1 MPSYKHI
8 NTVIPKVG
16 AEDLARGRSAF
27 SADMTLEDPL
37 VLRVFRSTE
46 SHAKIRDVD
55 ISDGLRV
62 PGIVGILT
70 AKDIPGER
78 LYGLIQK
85 DQPLLAHDRVRFRG
99 EAMAVV
105 AARDERA
112 AEHALGAIRVD
123 YEPLGSVSD
132 PEEALKQGAPLVHE
146 KGNLLYRRYLRKGDV
161 EEGFSRSRVRIKR
174 HYRTPCLEHCYL
186 EPDAGAGL
194 VDQDGV
200 LVIYA
205 STQNPH
211 YDQQDVCRLLGL
223 QPEQVRIIQRNTG
236 GGFGSKLDLTTQGYI
251 GLALYHF
258 RRPVRLIYTREEVFQ
273 ATSKRHPFGIEMES
287 GASEEGK
294 VVALK
299 ARCICDTGAYAS
311 YGMAVA
317 IRAAVHATGPYEV
330 ENVEVE
336 CFCVYTNNPVAGAM
350 RGFGAPQMAVA
361 YESQMDLMAQEL
373 GIDPLEFRKRNALR
387 AGSVTATGQKLDAS
401 VGILSALEAV
411 EPYYKEAVDHWKK
424 EETGDVRRRGIGLG
438 AMWYGIGNTGVKN
451 PAGARIE
458 MGRDGTVV
466 LYTGA
471 ADIGQGSTT
480 VLSQIAA
487 EVLDMEPGAIR
498 CVVADTALTEN
509 AGATSASRQTYISGN
524 AVMDAAEKLRLQ
536 LLAEATD
543 ILGIPGEYL
552 SLEDGFVISGKRTEH
567 RVSVKDLAKRAYTE
581 GRELSCSGYFDPR
594 TTPLDPETGQGVPY
608 ATYAFAC
615 QMALVEVDTETGNV
629 EVSRVIAAHDVGKA
643 IHPQNVEGQIQGGVA
658 MGLGFA
664 LMEEFKPGV
673 TSSMADYHI
682 PTSLDMPEI
691 IPIIVESQEPTG
703 PFGAKGVGEPALIPT
718 APAILNGIADATGRR
733 IYQLPASPER
743 VRKTLSHTETQR
755 AQISLRLSRGQ
766 RPNGRVT
773 MQSAGYNPMNYRKG
787 NEEMKR

>member
-1 MPSYKHI
+1 M
-8 NTVIPKVG
+8 G

-27 SADMTLEDPL
+27 SADMALGDPL
-37 VLRVFRSTE
+37 VLRVLRSTE
-46 SHAKIRDVD
+46 SHANITAID
-55 ISDGLRV
+55 ISEGLKV
-62 PGIVGILT
+62 SGIVGILT

-85 DQPLLAHDRVRFRG
+85 DQPLLAQDRVRFKG
-99 EAMAVV
+99 EAIAVV
-105 AARDERA
+105 AAENERA
-112 AEHALGAIRVD
+112 AEKALSAIRVN
-123 YEPLGSVSD
+123 YEPLGSVFD
-132 PEEALKQGAPLVHE
+132 PEEALQEGAPLVHE
-146 KGNLLYRRYLRKGDV
+146 NGNLLYRRYLKKGDIA
-161 EEGFSRSRVRIKR
+161 EGFSKSRVRVKR
-174 HYRTPCLEHCYL
+174 CYITPCLEHCYL
-186 EPDAGAGL
+186 EPDAGAGY
-194 VDQDGV
+194 VDRDGV

-211 YDQQDVCRLLGL
+211 YDQQDVCRMLGL
-223 QPEQVRIIQRNTG
+223 QPERVRIIERNTG
-236 GGFGSKLDLTTQGYI
+236 GAFGSKLDLTTQGFI

-258 RRPVRLIYTREEVFQ
+258 RRPARLIYTREEAFE
-273 ATSKRHPFGIEMES
+273 ATSKRHPFRIEMES
-287 GASEEGK
+287 GANEEGK
-294 VVALK
+294 VVAIR
-299 ARCICDTGAYAS
+299 ARCVCDTGAYAS

-330 ENVEVE
+330 ENVNVE
-336 CFCVYTNNPVAGAM
+336 CLCVYTNNPVAGAM

-361 YESQMDLMAQEL
+361 YESQMDLMAREL
-373 GIDPLEFRKRNALR
+373 GIDPLEFRKQNAMR

-401 VGILSALEAV
+401 VGILETLESV

-424 EETGDVRRRGIGLG
+424 EKCPSGKKRGIGLG

-458 MGRDGTVV
+458 ISPAGEVV

-487 EVLDMEPGAIR
+487 EILDVEPGAIKQ
-498 CVVADTALTEN
+498 VVADTALTVN

-524 AVMDAAEKLRLQ
+524 AVKDAAEKLKLRL
-536 LLAEATD
+536 LTEATD
-543 ILGIPGEYL
+543 ILEAPGEYL
-552 SLEDGFVISGKRTEH
+552 SVEDGFVVSKKNPEH
-567 RVSVKDLAKRAYTE
+567 RISMKDLAERIYTE
-581 GRELSCSGYFDPR
+581 GRSLSCSGSFDPK
-594 TTPLDPETGQGVPY
+594 TTPLDPETAQGVPY

-615 QMALVEVDTETGNV
+615 QLALVEVDTGTGNV
-629 EVSRVIAAHDVGKA
+629 DVSRVIAAHDVGKA

-673 TSSMADYHI
+673 TSSMADYQI

-691 IPIIVESQEPTG
+691 LPIIVEDEEPSG

-718 APAILNGIADATGRR
+718 APAILNGIADATGQR

-743 VRKTLSHTETQR
+743 VRKALSH
-755 AQISLRLSRGQ
+755 G
-766 RPNGRVT
+766 V
-773 MQSAGYNPMNYRKG
+773 
-787 NEEMKR
+787 MKKTG

>member
-1 MPSYKHI
+1 MPPYKHI
-8 NTVIPKVG
+8 NRTIPKVD
-16 AEDLARGRSAF
+16 AENLARGRSVF
-27 SADMTLEDPL
+27 SADMAVRDPL

-46 SHAKIRDVD
+46 SHARIRGLNISEGLKI
-55 ISDGLRV
+55 
-62 PGIVGILT
+62 PGVVGILT
-70 AKDIPGER
+70 AKDVPGER
-78 LYGLIQK
+78 RYGLIQK
-85 DQPLLAHDRVRFRG
+85 DQPLLARDRVRFLG
-99 EAMAVV
+99 EAIAVV

-112 AEHALGAIRVD
+112 AERALNTIRVD
-123 YEPLGSVSD
+123 YEPLGLVFD
-132 PEEALKQGAPLVHE
+132 PEEALQQGAPLVHE

-161 EEGFSRSRVRIKR
+161 AKGFSRSRVRVKR
-174 HYRTPCLEHCYL
+174 YYTTPCLEHCYL
-186 EPDAGAGL
+186 EPDAGTGY
-194 VDQDGV
+194 VDDKGV

-223 QPEQVRIIQRNTG
+223 RPEQVRIIQRNTG

-258 RRPVRLIYTREEVFQ
+258 RRPVQLIYTREEAFQ
-273 ATSKRHPFGIEMES
+273 ATSKRHPFRIDMES
-287 GASEEGK
+287 GAGEEGK
-294 VVALK
+294 LLALNV
-299 ARCICDTGAYAS
+299 RCVCDTGAYAS

-317 IRAAVHATGPYEV
+317 IRAAVHATGPYEW

-336 CFCVYTNNPVAGAM
+336 CLCVYTNNPVAGAM

-373 GIDPLEFRKRNALR
+373 GIDPLAFRKRNALR
-387 AGSVTATGQKLDAS
+387 VGSVTATGQKLHAS
-401 VGILSALEAV
+401 VGIKSALEAV
-411 EPYYKEAVDHWKK
+411 EPYYKEAVDQWKK
-424 EETGDVRRRGIGLG
+424 GGMDTAKKRGVGLG

-458 MGRDGTVV
+458 INSAGEVV

-480 VLSQIAA
+480 VLSQVAA
-487 EVLDMEPGAIR
+487 EILDMDPGAIKQ
-498 CVVADTALTEN
+498 VVADTALTVN

-524 AVMDAAEKLRLQ
+524 AVMNAAEKLRIR
-536 LLAEATD
+536 LLTEATD
-543 ILGIPGEYL
+543 ILERPGEYL
-552 SLEDGFVISGKRTEH
+552 SLEDGFVVSKKNPEQRI
-567 RVSVKDLAKRAYTE
+567 SVKDLAERIYAE
-581 GRELSCSGYFDPR
+581 GRSLSCSGSFDPE

-629 EVSRVIAAHDVGKA
+629 AVSRVIAAHDVGKA

-664 LMEEFKPGV
+664 LMEEFKPGI

-691 IPIIVESQEPTG
+691 IPIIVEDEEPTG

-718 APAILNGIADATGRR
+718 APAILNGIADAVGTRVYR
-733 IYQLPASPER
+733 LPASPER
-743 VRKTLSHTETQR
+743 VR
-755 AQISLRLSRGQ
+755 
-766 RPNGRVT
+766 
-773 MQSAGYNPMNYRKG
+773 RKIKIQG
-787 NEEMKR
+787 LT

>member
-1 MPSYKHI
+1 M
-8 NTVIPKVG
+8 G

-27 SADMTLEDPL
+27 SADMALGDPL
-37 VLRVFRSTE
+37 VLRVLRSTE
-46 SHAKIRDVD
+46 SHANITAID
-55 ISDGLRV
+55 ISEGLKV
-62 PGIVGILT
+62 SGIVGILT

-85 DQPLLAHDRVRFRG
+85 DQPLLAQDRVRFKG
-99 EAMAVV
+99 EAIAVV
-105 AARDERA
+105 AAENERA
-112 AEHALGAIRVD
+112 AEKALSAIRVN
-123 YEPLGSVSD
+123 YEPLGSVFD
-132 PEEALKQGAPLVHE
+132 PEEALQEGAPLVHE
-146 KGNLLYRRYLRKGDV
+146 NGNLLYRRYLKKGDIA
-161 EEGFSRSRVRIKR
+161 EGFSKSRVRVKR
-174 HYRTPCLEHCYL
+174 CYITPCLEHCYL
-186 EPDAGAGL
+186 EPDAGAGY
-194 VDQDGV
+194 VDRDGV

-211 YDQQDVCRLLGL
+211 YDQQDVCRMLGL
-223 QPEQVRIIQRNTG
+223 QPERVRIIERNTG
-236 GGFGSKLDLTTQGYI
+236 GAFGSKLDLTTQGFI

-258 RRPVRLIYTREEVFQ
+258 RRPARLIYTREEAFE
-273 ATSKRHPFGIEMES
+273 ATSKRHPFRIEMES
-287 GASEEGK
+287 GANEEGK
-294 VVALK
+294 VVAIR
-299 ARCICDTGAYAS
+299 ARCVCDTGAYAS

-330 ENVEVE
+330 ENVNVE
-336 CFCVYTNNPVAGAM
+336 CLCVYTNNPVSGAM

-361 YESQMDLMAQEL
+361 YESQMDLMAREL
-373 GIDPLEFRKRNALR
+373 GIDPLEFRKQNAMR

-401 VGILSALEAV
+401 VGILETLESV

-424 EETGDVRRRGIGLG
+424 EKCPSGKKRGIGLG

-458 MGRDGTVV
+458 ISPAGEVV

-487 EVLDMEPGAIR
+487 EILDVEPGAIKQ
-498 CVVADTALTEN
+498 VVADTALTVN

-524 AVMDAAEKLRLQ
+524 AVKDAAEKLKLRL
-536 LLAEATD
+536 LTEATD
-543 ILGIPGEYL
+543 ILEAPGEYL
-552 SLEDGFVISGKRTEH
+552 SVEDGFVVSKKNPEH
-567 RVSVKDLAKRAYTE
+567 RISMKDLAERIYTE
-581 GRELSCSGYFDPR
+581 GRSLSCSGSFDPK
-594 TTPLDPETGQGVPY
+594 TTPLDPETAQGVPY

-615 QMALVEVDTETGNV
+615 QLALVEVDTGTGNV
-629 EVSRVIAAHDVGKA
+629 DVSRVIAAHDVGKA

-673 TSSMADYHI
+673 TSSMADYQI

-691 IPIIVESQEPTG
+691 LPIIVEDEEPSG

-718 APAILNGIADATGRR
+718 APAILNGIADATGQR

-743 VRKTLSHTETQR
+743 VRKALSH
-755 AQISLRLSRGQ
+755 G
-766 RPNGRVT
+766 V
-773 MQSAGYNPMNYRKG
+773 
-787 NEEMKR
+787 MKKTG